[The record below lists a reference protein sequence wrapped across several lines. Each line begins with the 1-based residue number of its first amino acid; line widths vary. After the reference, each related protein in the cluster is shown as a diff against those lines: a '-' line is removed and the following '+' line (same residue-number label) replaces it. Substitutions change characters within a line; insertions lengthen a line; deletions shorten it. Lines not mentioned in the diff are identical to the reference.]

1 MFPRYFAEQIKP
13 VSGPVFCCSHV
24 NFEALF
30 VHALLGKL
38 SLFPLCAYKT
48 DDGAL
53 SLDEFKAFFSDG
65 ILSNEDLE
73 KLFHDIDTHNTK

>member
-1 MFPRYFAEQIKP
+1 MCLFQLLQWALVYI
-13 VSGPVFCCSHV
+13 VLISLNS
-24 NFEALF
+24 EALA
-30 VHALLGKL
+30 VHIMLTDIFRCVL
-38 SLFPLCAYKT
+38 YKT

>member
-1 MFPRYFAEQIKP
+1 MLTDIFR
-13 VSGPVFCCSHV
+13 C
-24 NFEALF
+24 
-30 VHALLGKL
+30 LL
-38 SLFPLCAYKT
+38 YKT

-53 SLDEFKAFFSDG
+53 SLDEFKSFFSDG

>member
-1 MFPRYFAEQIKP
+1 MHIMLTNTFR
-13 VSGPVFCCSHV
+13 C
-24 NFEALF
+24 
-30 VHALLGKL
+30 LL
-38 SLFPLCAYKT
+38 YTT

>member
-1 MFPRYFAEQIKP
+1 M
-13 VSGPVFCCSHV
+13 G
-24 NFEALF
+24 LF
-30 VHALLGKL
+30 FGRFRSSNKL
-38 SLFPLCAYKT
+38 KLTCNCYVLCKI

-53 SLDEFKAFFSDG
+53 SLDEFKAFFRDG